1 MPTTYSTRS
10 TGSKSAADAALA
22 DILQEIAV
30 PKAVLEKAK
39 DRRDLVLKIAKEHD
53 ATRAAYVSGSVAH
66 GTHNKPLED
75 ADCGIKVN
83 RRYDEFRVFGPD
95 APNGGKGPE
104 QFIQM
109 FVDFILP
116 RLRQSGYPNAE
127 VNLDGNRAIKFEFNE
142 PIDIDDWG
150 VVDPYVDLI
159 VGLSRAE
166 GQGLWIPNRRRN
178 SWDPADP
185 ELHTELM
192 TERDEKPLRVFRAH
206 ILRLAKRAVK
216 RDDVVPG
223 RMKIMYSW
231 NLSAL
236 ALDWVDEQGPLAAG
250 LAQFFTDAAD
260 SIAIALT
267 DDPSPVVEEPLKLPD
282 RVTREMAAERLREM
296 AAIVT
301 AAMNARSPAGARNEL
316 EKLYGPEIEDIRA
329 REQEKL
335 NRGLRSGD
343 GSAVASVL
351 ALPKEPKP
359 TRSYGA

>member
-1 MPTTYSTRS
+1 MSTTYSTRS
-10 TGSKSAADAALA
+10 VGSRSAADAALG
-22 DILQEIAV
+22 DILEEIAV
-30 PKAVLEKAK
+30 PKAVLKEAK
-39 DRRDLVLKIAKEHD
+39 DRRDLVLEIAMEHD
-53 ATRAAYVSGSVAH
+53 AARARYASGSVAH

-75 ADCGIKVN
+75 TDCGVKVN
-83 RRYDEFRVFGPD
+83 RRFEEFRMFGPD

-104 QFIQM
+104 QFIRM
-109 FVDFILP
+109 FADFVLP
-116 RLRQSGYPNAE
+116 RLRQRGYPNAE

-142 PIDIDDWG
+142 PVDIDDWG

-159 VGLSRAE
+159 VGLSRSE

-178 SWDPADP
+178 SWDAADP
-185 ELHTELM
+185 EHHTWLM

-236 ALDWVDEQGPLAAG
+236 ALDFVDERGPLAAG
-250 LAQFFTDAAD
+250 LAQFFTDAAE
-260 SIAIALT
+260 SIAVALT
-267 DDPSPVVEEPLKLPD
+267 EDPSPVVEEPLKLPD
-282 RVTREMAAERLREM
+282 HVTREMAAERLREM

-301 AAMNARSPAGARNEL
+301 AAMNAHSPAGARNEL
-316 EKLYGPEIEDIRA
+316 EKLYGPEIEGIRA
-329 REQEKL
+329 REQRKL
-335 NRGLRSGD
+335 NRGLRTGD
-343 GSAVASVL
+343 GGAVASVL
-351 ALPKEPKP
+351 ALPNDPKP

>member
-1 MPTTYSTRS
+1 MSTTYPTRS
-10 TGSKSAADAALA
+10 TGSRSAADAALA

-30 PKAVLEKAK
+30 PRAVLKEAK
-39 DRRDLVLKIAKEHD
+39 DRRDLVLEIAMEHD
-53 ATRAAYVSGSVAH
+53 AARARYVSGSVAH
-66 GTHNKPLED
+66 GTDNKPLED
-75 ADCGIKVN
+75 ADCGVKIN
-83 RRYDEFRVFGPD
+83 RRFEEFRMFGPD

-109 FVDFILP
+109 FADLILP
-116 RLRQSGYPNAE
+116 QLRQRGYPNAE
-127 VNLDGNRAIKFEFNE
+127 VNLEGNRAIKFEFNE
-142 PIDIDDWG
+142 PVDIDDWG

-159 VGLSRAE
+159 VGLSRAD
-166 GQGLWIPNRRRN
+166 GDGLWIPNRRRN
-178 SWDPADP
+178 GWDPADP
-185 ELHTELM
+185 EFHTWLM
-192 TERDEKPLRVFRAH
+192 TERDEKSLRVFRAH
-206 ILRLAKRAVK
+206 LLRLAKRAVK
-216 RDDVVPG
+216 RDGVVPG

-236 ALDWVDEQGPLAAG
+236 ALDWIDEQGPLAAG

-267 DDPSPVVEEPLKLPD
+267 EDPSSVVEEPLKLPD
-282 RVTREMAAERLREM
+282 GVTRDMAAQRLREM
-296 AAIVT
+296 AVIVT

-329 REQEKL
+329 REQRKL

-351 ALPKEPKP
+351 GVPTAPKR
-359 TRSYGA
+359 TRSDGD